1 MKKIVFLRGQAPNP
15 RFTKRL
21 NLLKDKFEAVFAYWE
36 KEPTLKSAFV
46 MPNIRVNRIESEADT
61 KNPMGRMKPYY
72 DFRRKAYEVLVTERP
87 DLIYAEALDVLDIAC
102 AYKRR
107 KDPDVKIIYEIADL
121 HRYIIDEPKSFKM
134 RVIRRILREID
145 KRNGKL
151 VDTLVVTSEKFYDVY
166 FSSFI
171 SKEKMLF
178 IPNMPDT
185 VPLQGYKPKKH
196 DGVKTIGFIGRIRY
210 INECKVLIQAA
221 NKAGWNV
228 LFAGSE
234 LGNNGTIKK
243 MCEEYSCKYL
253 GEFDFK
259 SQIRDIYE
267 QCDVVYSVYDSDMMN
282 VRVALPNKLYES
294 IFCELP
300 IIVAKNTYLQELVER
315 DGVGCAVNHD
325 SVDELAELLMS
336 FDSNQE
342 MYNKMCENCRTHK
355 SEIDE
360 NIYSAK
366 LIERINSFID

>member
-1 MKKIVFLRGQAPNP
+1 MKKIVFLRGQSPNP
-15 RFTKRL
+15 RFMKRL
-21 NLLKDKFEAVFAYWE
+21 NLLKDKYEAILTYWE
-36 KEPTLKSAFV
+36 KEPTLKSAFM
-46 MPNIRVNRIESEADT
+46 MPKVRVHRIESEADT
-61 KNPMGRMKPYY
+61 KNPIGRMKPYY
-72 DFRRKAYEVLVTERP
+72 EFRRKAYEVLVTEKP

-107 KDPDVKIIYEIADL
+107 KDSKVKIIYEIADL

-134 RVIRRILREID
+134 KVIRSILRNVD
-145 KRNGKL
+145 KQNGKL
-151 VDTLVVTSEKFYDVY
+151 VDTLVLTSEKFYDIY

-171 SKEKMLF
+171 EKEKMLF
-178 IPNMPDT
+178 IPNMPDI
-185 VPLQGYKPKKH
+185 VPLKDYKPKNH
-196 DGVKTIGFIGRIRY
+196 NGIKTIGFIGRIRY
-210 INECKVLIQAA
+210 INECKILIEAA
-221 NKAGWNV
+221 HRAGWNV

-234 LGNNGTIKK
+234 LGDTIKK
-243 MCEEYSCKYL
+243 ICEKYSYKYL
-253 GEFDFK
+253 GEFDFNT
-259 SQIRDIYE
+259 QIKDIYE

-294 IFCELP
+294 IYCELP

-336 FDSNQE
+336 LDSNQE
-342 MYNKMCENCRTHK
+342 MYNKLCENCRAHK

-366 LIERINSFID
+366 LIDRIDRLI